1 MVSLFLKTNWYY
13 YLRHLSIVYSVF
25 AFFLGYALYEAQWTF
40 YGKLRRVIL
49 GYGLLSFAIGKLGWI
64 DRNAFAFWLAIVQ
77 RRWQWVSVLGFL
89 FLMGLYFAAFTSLTV
104 VIIAGAVV
112 GFLIV
117 PRYYQIK
124 WMFLSALMAFCV
136 LFYLASPY
144 LKLYRVNQEL
154 LFGDVL
160 HVYAQHPWFY
170 IDPNSSWR
178 MVFWY
183 RTLVEAFPNN
193 LLGLGFGTPLLPYH
207 AGVTTTDLGHPD
219 EYIAHVIGTHNTFV
233 TIFVRLGLISVV
245 LFALIYRAVFRE
257 FFRYKRYYLNHR
269 NDGSLFIA
277 FLIIT
282 IVGFF
287 NLVLE
292 SPTLAALYWVSLGF
306 VARAIYTRRLT
317 LYTTQQ

>member
-1 MVSLFLKTNWYY
+1 
-13 YLRHLSIVYSVF
+13 
-25 AFFLGYALYEAQWTF
+25 LYEAQWPF

-49 GYGLLSFAIGKLGWI
+49 GYGLFSFALGKLGWI

-124 WMFLSALMAFCV
+124 WMFLTGLMAFCV
-136 LFYLASPY
+136 LFYLAGPY

-160 HVYAQHPWFY
+160 YVYAQHPWFY

-183 RTLVEAFPNN
+183 RTLVEAFPGN
-193 LLGLGFGTPLLPYH
+193 LLGLGFGTPILPYH

-233 TIFVRLGLISVV
+233 TIFVRLGLISAV
-245 LFALIYRAVFRE
+245 LFVLIYRAVFRE
-257 FFRYKRYYLNHR
+257 FFRHKRYYLNHR
-269 NDGSLFIA
+269 NDGSLFLA

-317 LYTTQQ
+317 LSTTKQ